1 MNYSITSVPN
11 YKNKW
16 DNFIIY
22 KSNIIEEIV
31 NELNNDRHYHSVIYD
46 NDSLYSFYFDVD
58 RYAEINPIEYDKLS
72 IEGKILRK
80 KTTMNS
86 FKKDIQHLINVLE
99 AFEITIKEND
109 IKYTVNDN
117 YKFGFHISIPKLHGS
132 VSDIKALVNI
142 IYKECFDK
150 KVDMSVYGSRGL
162 YRLPNQSKGNSDKGL
177 HIICNGVMK
186 DFIPEHIIE
195 GSVRIKKHNYV
206 TEENSCSKQLKIE
219 KKQCENACNHFKNT
233 KENTFG
239 NITPETRSDDDVK
252 ALSSGY
258 DSFRYCNKKEK
269 IQYMHDFTKIIN
281 INHIKSYNDWVGVGN
296 MYINELG
303 DDGFPMFLE
312 YCKRDTKGFEQ
323 LDDDEYL
330 REAKLRK
337 KWTGFPTENY
347 TGILKTVASLMEWAK
362 EDNPDEYEKIIKKLN
377 KKNQMT
383 KKEEKIAKKEE
394 KIELDAYLLN
404 MKPDS
409 DNFINKFIDDDFT
422 MIKFLRYLDNTIF
435 ENNIQAYEYIRDN
448 LHRVCLLTGLET
460 LMTKDDDE
468 RVGVYKLKEF
478 PETLIKTEDYD
489 PMDKLTLN
497 KILFNNRNFICR
509 YDKADV
515 YPNDHDCPSNQFNLW
530 KSLYCD
536 TIKEYTEMPQAREF
550 LLRHILIICN
560 NVETSYNYVIN
571 WIANMLQRPWEKVP
585 MMLFLSEQGAGKGA
599 FIDLLERL
607 IGSKKFLTS
616 CEPERDVW
624 GSFNGP
630 MVGKLLVHL
639 EELSKIQCKDADHRM
654 KKLTTSGTIEINRKM
669 KDQLTIKSHHKFI
682 ISTNKLETV
691 KIEKRDRRFFATKC
705 SDELIGNKDYFIKY
719 YKLIEDPNVI
729 KTMAVYFQSLTVPE
743 IYLSNKIPMTPLK
756 ETLMELSKDKY
767 QLWLDNYAIGKSGQ
781 IELRTSECY
790 DNFKR
795 FAENNHMAINE
806 VNMVKFGKYLQ
817 NNNNV
822 KKGKHTKFGNQIIID
837 FDAINKELGID
848 DEDTNDGES
857 ADLYS

>member
-1 MNYSITSVPN
+1 MQKYIKSISNNLPSSLVLLRAGDDMKCPVENGYPMNEWTTKKESS
-11 YKNKW
+11 
-16 DNFIIY
+16 
-22 KSNIIEEIV
+22 
-31 NELNNDRHYHSVIYD
+31 IYD
-46 NDSLYSFYFDVD
+46 PNWSNYAVLTGAISGIWVFDVD
-58 RYAEINPIEYDKLS
+58 NKEYEDGRKNMEVINDWFIKNYFDIKDAFVVETPSGGWHIYFKYTDDLISTNDTYLEFNDIQVNGKCAIFIGSSYNKGYIIKNKKKKEYHHTNPYKILYDNKIKKAPQFILDVVKKSIKKEPIELQN
-72 IEGKILRK
+72 IE
-80 KTTMNS
+80 
-86 FKKDIQHLINVLE
+86 E
-99 AFEITIKEND
+99 
-109 IKYTVNDN
+109 Y
-117 YKFGFHISIPKLHGS
+117 
-132 VSDIKALVNI
+132 
-142 IYKECFDK
+142 
-150 KVDMSVYGSRGL
+150 
-162 YRLPNQSKGNSDKGL
+162 
-177 HIICNGVMK
+177 
-186 DFIPEHIIE
+186 
-195 GSVRIKKHNYV
+195 
-206 TEENSCSKQLKIE
+206 
-219 KKQCENACNHFKNT
+219 
-233 KENTFG
+233 
-239 NITPETRSDDDVK
+239 NITPETRSECDDDVVK
-252 ALSSGY
+252 ACLTRSTGY

-269 IQYMHDFTKIIN
+269 KQYMHDFTKIIN
-281 INHIKSYNDWVGVGN
+281 VNHIKSYNDWIGVGN

-303 DDGFPMFLE
+303 DDGFSMFLE
-312 YCKRDTKGFEQ
+312 YCKRDIEGYEK
-323 LDDDEYL
+323 LNKDEYL
-330 REAKLRK
+330 REAELRN
-337 KWTGFPTENY
+337 KWIKFPTENY
-347 TGILKTVASLMEWAK
+347 TGTPKTVASLMEWAK
-362 EDNPDEYEKIIKKLN
+362 EDNPDEYEKIMKRLN

-435 ENNIQAYEYIRDN
+435 KNKIEAYEYIRDN

-460 LMTKDDDE
+460 LLTKDDDE

-515 YPNDHDCPSNQFNLW
+515 YPNDHNCPSNQFNLW
-530 KSLYCD
+530 KPLYCD
-536 TIKEYTEMPQAREF
+536 TIKEYTEMPEAREF

-560 NVETSYNYVIN
+560 HVETSYNYVIN

-654 KKLTTSGTIEINRKM
+654 KKLTTSGTIEINKKM

-705 SDELIGNKDYFIKY
+705 SDELIGNKDYFIKL

-767 QLWLDNYAIGKSGQ
+767 QLWLDNYAMGKSGQ

-806 VNMVKFGKYLQ
+806 VNIVKFGKYLQ

-837 FDAINKELGID
+837 FDAINKELGIED
-848 DEDTNDGES
+848 EEDTNDGEL
-857 ADLYS
+857 ADLCC